1 MGRIKQVRK
10 ITEEMAERI
19 AQVMM
24 QHEGNR
30 KEYRV
35 GAWRTKYDYVCYSV
49 WHLCDVPEKNEMLG
63 FYFDRQGIMH
73 IERIPT
79 ALIVW

>member
-35 GAWRTKYDYVCYSV
+35 VAWKTKCDCIAYSV
-49 WHLCDVPEKNEMLG
+49 WYLCDVPDKNEILG
-63 FYFDRQGIMH
+63 FYFDKESTMH
-73 IERIPT
+73 IERIPA
-79 ALIVW
+79 ALLI